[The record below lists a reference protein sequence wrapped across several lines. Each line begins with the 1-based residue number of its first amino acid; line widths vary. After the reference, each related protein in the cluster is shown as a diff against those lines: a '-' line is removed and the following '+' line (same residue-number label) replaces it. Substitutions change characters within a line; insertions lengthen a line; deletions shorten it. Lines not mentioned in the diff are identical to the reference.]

1 MSLLTVV
8 NDVCAVVGVHAPTA
22 GVIASTN
29 TDRSMFE
36 MLALANEMAQRI
48 ATDVRDWNMLR
59 KSATFVG
66 GTGVPPI
73 AGDPTVETQVF
84 NMPDD
89 YRRMLI
95 GSNVWR
101 SPNTI
106 TPMRFVPNTDEW
118 FQRRFANYAA
128 PWGEWTLIAGQMHI
142 WPIMAAAIAGPPAVA
157 AVKARFSYLDKN
169 PIATAS
175 APTGPF
181 AERFVSDTDVFRLPE
196 RLLKLGMVWQW
207 KANKGSP
214 YAEDMGTWS
223 DAMAN
228 AMGADAPS
236 PIIIGSMPSSSASN
250 VAYPFPID
258 PGMVPL

>member
-1 MSLLTVV
+1 VPWG
-8 NDVCAVVGVHAPTA
+8 NGVHYAPGNAVIDTAINATSYWLNTYDHTSAAAGSFAADRAAHPGYWVATSPTA
-22 GVIASTN
+22 
-29 TDRSMFE
+29 
-36 MLALANEMAQRI
+36 
-48 ATDVRDWNMLR
+48 AT
-59 KSATFVG
+59 T
-66 GTGVPPI
+66 
-73 AGDPTVETQVF
+73 
-84 NMPDD
+84 
-89 YRRMLI
+89 
-95 GSNVWR
+95 
-101 SPNTI
+101 
-106 TPMRFVPNTDEW
+106 
-118 FQRRFANYAA
+118 
-128 PWGEWTLIAGQMHI
+128 
-142 WPIMAAAIAGPPAVA
+142 
-157 AVKARFSYLDKN
+157 ARFSYLDKN
-169 PIATAS
+169 PIATAA

-236 PIIIGSMPSSSASN
+236 PIIIGGMPSSSAAN